1 MTVDSGDPVREL
13 ESALLRY
20 IHLLKGGKVDVKRT
34 LEVERI
40 EQDIITELLGDEDTR
55 RLLKE
60 NDLQQAL
67 SKLRASGLLDQ
78 LVERVSQAIGEEVH
92 DLDNSLEA
100 FYTGKEDEP
109 GFKSV
114 FITIQ
119 AVARAKATLYEEA
132 NGKIEN
138 PEPVCPVCGAVSK
151 TMVKLGPEEY
161 GMVCPFCG
169 YIWIV
174 SRTGFVCP
182 FCGNRDKLS
191 LGVFTGK
198 KAKRLGLA
206 WCQAC
211 GATWYVV
218 LDRSIQVPRLL
229 LPVLARGAEIYRGAL
244 EGAAQ
249 SAERSSQAGEA

>member
-1 MTVDSGDPVREL
+1 MADPSDPVREL

-20 IHLLKGGKVDVKRT
+20 IHLLKGGRVDVKKT
-34 LEVERI
+34 LEVERL
-40 EQDIITELLGDEDTR
+40 EQEIISEILGNEETR
-55 RLLKE
+55 RLLEE
-60 NDLQQAL
+60 NELPQAL
-67 SKLRASGLLDQ
+67 SKMRDAGLLGR
-78 LVERVSQAIGEEVH
+78 LVERVARAIGEEIRS
-92 DLDNSLEA
+92 LDSALEA
-100 FYTGKEDEP
+100 FYTGRDDEP
-109 GFKSV
+109 GFRSV
-114 FITIQ
+114 FIAIQ
-119 AVARAKATLYEEA
+119 AVARAKALLYEGA
-132 NGKIEN
+132 HGKVES

-169 YIWIV
+169 YIWTV

-211 GATWYVV
+211 GATWYVI
-218 LDRSIQVPRLL
+218 LDRSIKVPRLL

-249 SAERSSQAGEA
+249 SAESSSQAGEA